1 MGDTRFIYT
10 TWPNPESAASA
21 AREAVEKRHAACANV
36 LPGAFSCYWWEGEV
50 QSETE
55 VVVIFKTSASAAR
68 DLRETVMRLHPY
80 DEPAFVAIDVDESR
94 SSREYLDWVKRV
106 TK

>member
-1 MGDTRFIYT
+1 MGDTRLIYT

-21 AREAVEKRHAACANV
+21 AREAVDKRLAACANV
-36 LPGAFSCYWWEGEV
+36 MPGAFSCYWWEGEV

-55 VVVIFKTSASAAR
+55 VLVIFKTSANAAR
-68 DLRETVMRLHPY
+68 DLRELIIGLHPY
-80 DEPAFVAIDVDESR
+80 DEPAFIALDIDEGR
-94 SSREYLDWVKRV
+94 SSREYVDWIKRM